1 MTDLPPEVQWAIVR
15 DLQPRLRLVK
25 AAAGAAILSV
35 VKPGDSRT
43 AVLVDG
49 TRLGRVGVDAN
60 LDVAIEN
67 ESTFLDWV
75 RANHPTE
82 VYTAVRPAFR
92 EHILD
97 DAKRNGA
104 LPPGVSVVA
113 GEPYVTFTAYSSK
126 TGPALWAQL
135 LEAPD
140 GIR

>member
-60 LDVAIEN
+60 LDVAVEN
-67 ESTFLDWV
+67 EPVFLDWV
-75 RANHPTE
+75 REHFPTE
-82 VYTAVRPAFR
+82 VYTAVRPAFLNL
-92 EHILD
+92 ILD

-135 LEAPD
+135 LETS
-140 GIR
+140 

>member
-25 AAAGAAILSV
+25 AAAAVAILAV

-60 LDVAIEN
+60 LDVAVEN
-67 ESTFLDWV
+67 EGDFLEWV
-75 RANHPTE
+75 RTNHPTE
-82 VYTAVRPAFR
+82 VFETVRPAFR
-92 EHILD
+92 DHILD

-113 GEPYVTFTAYSSK
+113 GEPYVTFSAYSSK

-135 LEAPD
+135 LEVPD
-140 GIR
+140 GVR